1 MHLFSL
7 SFLIPMVVL
16 LEGIHSL
23 DIADVSIQRV
33 EQTAG
38 YDLVKSALRVT
49 KFNRTCAVVNGT
61 LDYLVDLDNSFS
73 FQVKSAYSRLG
84 NNQFNEYPLK
94 IAEKPFCWAVND
106 TFREHQDLFEQ
117 TTNFPRVGKD
127 WVCPVPAGQYWIK
140 HFTFKPDTLPQVI
153 PEGYWRL
160 TLLLVGKDGRQV
172 ELQIFMKVSKE
183 SYW

>member
-7 SFLIPMVVL
+7 LFLVLMVVL
-16 LEGIHSL
+16 LKEINSL

-73 FQVKSAYSRLG
+73 VSILRDLRSASNKG
-84 NNQFNEYPLK
+84 QG
-94 IAEKPFCWAVND
+94 VVHS
-106 TFREHQDLFEQ
+106 FR
-117 TTNFPRVGKD
+117 
-127 WVCPVPAGQYWIK
+127 
-140 HFTFKPDTLPQVI
+140 
-153 PEGYWRL
+153 
-160 TLLLVGKDGRQV
+160 
-172 ELQIFMKVSKE
+172 
-183 SYW
+183 